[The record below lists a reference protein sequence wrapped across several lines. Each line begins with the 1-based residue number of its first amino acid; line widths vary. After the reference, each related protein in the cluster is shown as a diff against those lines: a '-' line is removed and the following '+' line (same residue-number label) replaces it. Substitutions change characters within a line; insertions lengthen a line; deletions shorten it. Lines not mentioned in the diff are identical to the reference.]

1 MNKKKKVI
9 IGVLAVILVAAVGYA
24 IFSDTLTIKGT
35 ATAQGNFDLTYSCVK
50 ENSSSTGTG
59 ECSVK
64 DNTVTTTST
73 LSKPSDTV
81 TYIVTVTNT
90 GTIPAVLKTVDSP
103 NNFKYD
109 GASSGDEVYA
119 DLSTGLAAQYMVCDD
134 EDLGEC
140 NYGVG
145 DSATESANITIQ
157 PGESKYIAVLH
168 TWGDLGDSQPEI
180 PDEGASIN
188 YNLTFGFEQITS

>member
-35 ATAQGNFDLTYSCVK
+35 ATAQGNFNLTYSCEVVGDVAG
-50 ENSSSTGTG
+50 N
-59 ECSVK
+59 CSVEG
-64 DNTVTTTST
+64 NTVTTTST
-73 LSKPSDTV
+73 LSKPNETV
-81 TYIVTVTNT
+81 MYIVTVTNT

-103 NNFKYD
+103 NNFKSD
-109 GASSGDEVYA
+109 GASFGDEVYA

-140 NYGVG
+140 NYGAG

-157 PGESKYIAVLH
+157 PSESKYIAVLH
-168 TWGDLGDSQPEI
+168 VWGDLGDSQPEI
-180 PDEGASIN
+180 PDDGASID

>member
-35 ATAQGNFDLTYSCVK
+35 ATAQGNFDLTYTCVK
-50 ENSSSTGTG
+50 EDSSSTGTG

-73 LSKPSDTV
+73 LSKPSDQVIYT
-81 TYIVTVTNT
+81 VTVTND

-103 NNFKYD
+103 NNYNRSVEQ
-109 GASSGDEVYA
+109 AGDEFYA
-119 DLSTGLAAQYMVCDD
+119 DFATGLAAYYIIHPNDAS
-134 EDLGEC
+134 ED
-140 NYGVG
+140 VMG
-145 DSATESANITIQ
+145 DAAAEAANITIQ
-157 PGESKYIAVLH
+157 PGESITIEVMHGWA
-168 TWGDLGDSQPEI
+168 DLGDEQPEI